1 MYGIRKRILGLYDAD
16 QKYDKQLSRNCK
28 TGETVKIRSQ
38 EYKR

>member
-1 MYGIRKRILGLYDAD
+1 MYGIRKRILGLYDA
-16 QKYDKQLSRNCK
+16 DKQLSRNCK